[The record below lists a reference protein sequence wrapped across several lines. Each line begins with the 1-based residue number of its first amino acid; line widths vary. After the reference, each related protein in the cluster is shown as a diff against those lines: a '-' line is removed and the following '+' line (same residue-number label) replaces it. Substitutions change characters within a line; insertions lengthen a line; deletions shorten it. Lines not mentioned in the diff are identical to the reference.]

1 MYTLPILISSV
12 YLRRSTLFLLPIP
25 SPGLCL
31 PASAQSSAPISMP
44 SIVTTHLT
52 HLGHRAETSMIK
64 AFVARSINASIVK
77 TSQQAL
83 QADRV
88 TPLTLFLKVTNA
100 SPFYALVV
108 EDLEVDV

>member
-1 MYTLPILISSV
+1 
-12 YLRRSTLFLLPIP
+12 
-25 SPGLCL
+25 
-31 PASAQSSAPISMP
+31 
-44 SIVTTHLT
+44 
-52 HLGHRAETSMIK
+52 MIK
-64 AFVARSINASIVK
+64 AFVARSINAYIVK

-88 TPLTLFLKVTNA
+88 TPLTLFLKLTNA